1 MRELALRA
9 SWAWSA
15 TYPGAC
21 VGVLA
26 LADVVNPSHSAAL
39 EERKAELERALRAR
53 FAGLS
58 RADLRALP
66 TLQAY
71 EAYYRRF
78 QKTYHVQLQLESV
91 ALRGKSIPRVAAL
104 VEAMFMAELQN
115 QLLTAG
121 HDLAALDPPLRLDVA
136 HGTEVYTLYNGQ
148 EQQLKPGDMYVA
160 DQRGIIS
167 NVIYGPDQRTRIAD
181 PTRGVL
187 FTVYGVPGIDRDAM
201 DRHLADLVANAHL
214 VAPVARIVWQ
224 QVVGGA

>member
-1 MRELALRA
+1 MRELTFGA
-9 SWAWSA
+9 SSTWRA

-21 VGVLA
+21 VGLLA

-53 FAGLS
+53 FSGLT
-58 RADLRALP
+58 RADLRTLP

-78 QKTYHVQLQLESV
+78 QKTYHVQLQVESI
-91 ALRGKSIPRVAAL
+91 AFKGKSIPRVAAL

-136 HGTEVYTLYNGQ
+136 QGTEVYTLANGQ
-148 EQQLKPGDMYVA
+148 EQPLKPGDMYIA
-160 DQRGIIS
+160 DSQGVTSSIL
-167 NVIYGPDQRTRIAD
+167 YGPDRRTRI
-181 PTRGVL
+181 TESTGGVV
-187 FTVYGVPGIDRDAM
+187 FAVYGVPGIDRDAV
-201 DRHLADLVANAHL
+201 DRHLADLVANVRL
-214 VAPVARIVWQ
+214 VAPAARVEWQEIVD
-224 QVVGGA
+224 GA